1 MELHFPRN
9 NGELDELIDDILRQ
23 ARVHHP
29 GIIREMIIS
38 ALKAG
43 QESDYL
49 ADLKLMRTT
58 MKEMRYTN
66 KIFGPYRNRKKVT
79 IFGSA
84 RTMPDEPIYQ
94 KCVDFSR
101 MLVERGYMVITGGG
115 GGIMQ
120 AGNEG
125 AGIENSFAVNIRL
138 PFEQETN
145 PVMSESKNVITYKY
159 FFNRK
164 VAFLKEAQA
173 VALFPGGFGT
183 LDEAME
189 TLTLVQTGKNPPIP
203 LVLIDDENGD
213 YWEPWLKFIK
223 KTLLKRGLISAED
236 FSLFTITRDPVE
248 AVQVI
253 EDFYRIYHSSRF
265 VRNTLVIR
273 LNRPLTPEQVDTL
286 EREFLEIIEPGS
298 SLQQVGPLPEEQ
310 DQPDLISLPRL
321 TFEFNHRSYG
331 LLKAFIRRLNSFA
344 DEMPEPE
351 VSGCSL
357 AAKEKS

>member
-1 MELHFPRN
+1 MKLQFARH
-9 NGELDELIDDILRQ
+9 NGEVDELIDELIRMVG
-23 ARVHHP
+23 AHHP

-43 QESDYL
+43 QENDYL

-66 KIFGPYRNRKKVT
+66 KIFGPYRDRKKVT

-84 RTMPDEPIYQ
+84 RTGQDEPIYR
-94 KCVDFSR
+94 KCVEFSR
-101 MLVERGYMVITGGG
+101 LLAESGYMVITGGG

-125 AGIENSFAVNIRL
+125 AGAENSFAVNIRL

-145 PVMSESKNVITYKY
+145 PVMLKSQNVIVYKY

-189 TLTLVQTGKNPPIP
+189 ILTLIQTGKNPPIP
-203 LVLIDDENGD
+203 LVLIDDDKGD
-213 YWEPWLKFIK
+213 YWENWFNFTKD
-223 KTLLKRGLISAED
+223 TLLRKGLISGED
-236 FSLFTITRDPVE
+236 FSLFTITRDPRE
-248 AVQVI
+248 AVSI
-253 EDFYRIYHSSRF
+253 IDEFYRVYHSLRF
-265 VRNTLVIR
+265 VRRTLVIR
-273 LNRPLTPEQVDTL
+273 LNRTITTEQIETL
-286 EREFLEIIEPGS
+286 ENEFSGIIEPGS
-298 SLQQVGPLPEEQ
+298 HLQLTGPLPEEG
-310 DQPDLISLPRL
+310 DQPDLLHLPRL
-321 TFEFNHRSYG
+321 SFEFNHFSYG
-331 LLKAFIRRLNSFA
+331 LLKAFIRRLNAF
-344 DEMPEPE
+344 
-351 VSGCSL
+351 
-357 AAKEKS
+357 